1 MIRRVFTSAVSSLVL
16 GIVVFLGGFTLAV
29 IKLKFVDAPI
39 EARQIAN
46 RCFGVA
52 WPLSAY
58 YFLVAMVLYKK

>member
-1 MIRRVFTSAVSSLVL
+1 
-16 GIVVFLGGFTLAV
+16 LGGFILAV

-46 RCFGVA
+46 KCFGVA
-52 WPLSAY
+52 WPLATY